1 VAGNGGTMAE
11 EEAKLKKTKSRSTAN
26 PTRARR
32 AGGKPYA
39 KAKKTL
45 PEKSELEKV
54 YEALDVSGP
63 DDEDVDGI
71 EKLRVSV
78 NRVIAKRSVELAKRL
93 AQQAEEGNLS
103 SAKLIVV
110 LGSKKKKRAKKLSAT
125 ALLLDATS
133 MLEREQELVVGGSKS
148 DPN

>member
-1 VAGNGGTMAE
+1 M
-11 EEAKLKKTKSRSTAN
+11 
-26 PTRARR
+26 
-32 AGGKPYA
+32 
-39 KAKKTL
+39 
-45 PEKSELEKV
+45 V

-78 NRVIAKRSVELAKRL
+78 NRVIAKRSVELAKKL

-110 LGSKKKKRAKKLSAT
+110 LGSKKKRRAKKLSAT
-125 ALLLDATS
+125 ALLDATS
-133 MLEREQELVVGGSKS
+133 TLEREQELLVGDSKS

>member
-1 VAGNGGTMAE
+1 MAE
-11 EEAKLKKTKSRSTAN
+11 EEAKLKKTKRRGTAN
-26 PTRARR
+26 PTRVRR
-32 AGGKPYA
+32 TGGKPYA
-39 KAKKTL
+39 RTKKTL
-45 PEKSELEKV
+45 PEKSELEMV

-78 NRVIAKRSVELAKRL
+78 NRVIAKRSVELAKKL

-110 LGSKKKKRAKKLSAT
+110 LGSKKKRRAKKLSAT
-125 ALLLDATS
+125 ALLDATS
-133 MLEREQELVVGGSKS
+133 TLEREQELLVGDSKS